1 MAAGRAEDWN
11 GRAVSR
17 SVTLHD
23 GQRPRSVTA
32 ASSCCVPERS
42 RALSACVRV
51 RVWRVR
57 VWRVRVWRVREWRV
71 RVWCVRVW
79 RVRVWCV
86 RVWRVRVRV
95 WCVRESGR

>member
-1 MAAGRAEDWN
+1 MITRFRPVHSATPTVAHWWPLVLVAAGRAEDWN

-32 ASSCCVPERS
+32 ASSCCCVPERT

-51 RVWRVR
+51 R
-57 VWRVRVWRVREWRV
+57 E
-71 RVWCVRVW
+71 
-79 RVRVWCV
+79 
-86 RVWRVRVRV
+86 
-95 WCVRESGR
+95 